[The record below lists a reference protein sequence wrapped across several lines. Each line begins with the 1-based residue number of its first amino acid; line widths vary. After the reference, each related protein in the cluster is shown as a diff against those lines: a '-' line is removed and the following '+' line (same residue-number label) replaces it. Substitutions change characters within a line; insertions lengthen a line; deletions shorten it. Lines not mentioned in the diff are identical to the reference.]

1 MDRDGVFNA
10 IDLHI
15 NTPEQLDEA
24 LIPSSLAA
32 VARLS
37 KQPDFKLVLVTN
49 QGGVDAGMMTPEA
62 NQAIQE
68 RFVQRVEEAGGR
80 MDAVL
85 FCPNGK
91 KFQVPAGEVDG
102 RKPDAGM
109 FYFAAQ
115 HFGAQ
120 VDLAD
125 SYMIGDM
132 TTDIGA
138 GKKAETTTI
147 LVQTGF
153 AGKDGKVNA
162 QPDFIKKD
170 LAEAADF
177 ILAREGRS

>member
-1 MDRDGVFNA
+1 MV
-10 IDLHI
+10 
-15 NTPEQLDEA
+15 TP
-24 LIPSSLAA
+24 SGW
-32 VARLS
+32 
-37 KQPDFKLVLVTN
+37 T
-49 QGGVDAGMMTPEA
+49 
-62 NQAIQE
+62 
-68 RFVQRVEEAGGR
+68 
-80 MDAVL
+80 
-85 FCPNGK
+85 PNGGIHLSIPESGVHVTYAK
-91 KFQVPAGEVDG
+91 CL

-170 LAEAADF
+170 LAEAADI